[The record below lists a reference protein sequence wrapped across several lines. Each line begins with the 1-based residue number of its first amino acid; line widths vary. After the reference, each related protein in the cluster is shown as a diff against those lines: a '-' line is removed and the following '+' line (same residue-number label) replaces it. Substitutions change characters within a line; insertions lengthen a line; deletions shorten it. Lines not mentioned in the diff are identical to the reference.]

1 MPAILVEPLFASN
14 PDHAAWI
21 RSEAGQDRLAQ
32 ILADSIRR
40 CFPDGGR
47 LAFSIGHKYK
57 TTSPNDRG
65 AAVHGGGTEA
75 DYAEIVLGKAA
86 ALLAV
91 ADKPAA
97 ARPFAVMVDNREVWR
112 YDAETGA
119 VPEPFPIYSV
129 HQHGMAPMT
138 LHLLASLGLVEG
150 ETHRRV
156 QRESLAWLWH
166 NQLGRS
172 MVDAE
177 RRVVYRSVRR
187 RFPVNRVAYTLGRL
201 GPLQRLTRE
210 PGFLRLNAT
219 CRPYELGWLAYAWAG
234 REDTLG

>member
-1 MPAILVEPLFASN
+1 MTG
-14 PDHAAWI
+14 H
-21 RSEAGQDRLAQ
+21 
-32 ILADSIRR
+32 
-40 CFPDGGR
+40 DGA
-47 LAFSIGHKYK
+47 L
-57 TTSPNDRG
+57 D
-65 AAVHGGGTEA
+65 V
-75 DYAEIVLGKAA
+75 AA
-86 ALLAV
+86 ATMRRLIALRDA
-91 ADKPAA
+91 
-97 ARPFAVMVDNREVWR
+97 FGGWVWR
-112 YDAETGA
+112 YDADTGA

-138 LHLLASLGLVEG
+138 LHLLASLNLIDP

-156 QRESLAWLWH
+156 QRESLGWLWH

-201 GPLQRLTRE
+201 APLQRLTRE